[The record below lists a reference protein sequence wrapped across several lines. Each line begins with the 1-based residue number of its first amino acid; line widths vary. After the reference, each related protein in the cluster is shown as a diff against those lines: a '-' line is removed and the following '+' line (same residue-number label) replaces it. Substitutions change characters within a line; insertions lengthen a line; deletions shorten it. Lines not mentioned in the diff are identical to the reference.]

1 MCGIAGYFGKK
12 TFKLKEI
19 KTVLSVMKNRGP
31 DSSKY
36 VHFKIQNKNLYLF
49 HTRLKVI
56 DLYDRSNQPLEKHNK
71 IIIYNG
77 EIYNFKELRK
87 TLVQKG
93 YIFKTKSDTEVII
106 SGYDYY
112 GKKIF
117 SKLNGMWSIV
127 IFDKKNNK
135 LIFSRDIFGE
145 KPLYELSSSRE
156 LVFGSEIKFV
166 EKIIK
171 KKFKPN

>member
-19 KTVLSVMKNRGP
+19 KSILSLMKNRGP
-31 DSSKY
+31 DSNKY

-87 TLVQKG
+87 TLIQKG
-93 YIFKTKSDTEVII
+93 YIFKTKSDTEVFLRYLKMNKDIPNK
-106 SGYDYY
+106 D
-112 GKKIF
+112 
-117 SKLNGMWSIV
+117 LDGMWSYAYLNKNE
-127 IFDKKNNK
+127 KK
-135 LIFSRDIFGE
+135 LTLCRDWFGE
-145 KPLYELSSSRE
+145 KPLYYLNKDNG
-156 LVFGSEIKFV
+156 LYYGSNINYIIEFV
-166 EKIIK
+166 
-171 KKFKPN
+171 N